1 MSVPGTV
8 GGGLSKTTKVAM
20 MEAVPK
26 LEEPEPLDGEIDEPE
41 KPFEDPS
48 ALENE
53 GALDSI
59 LSLWEG
65 CFQLLMFP
73 VFLMNELYMVSGLK
87 ATD

>member
-1 MSVPGTV
+1 
-8 GGGLSKTTKVAM
+8 M

-53 GALDSI
+53 GKGGPDDME
-59 LSLWEG
+59 LSAVAEG
-65 CFQLLMFP
+65 EEEEEEKRSAADDAGDEEADQ
-73 VFLMNELYMVSGLK
+73 VENV
-87 ATD
+87 D